1 MSSITKYKTKTGK
14 SFYRV
19 QYTLPSDPLTGE
31 KKRTQK
37 RGFKTKREAKLYL
50 AKQVVDVDNHGYTEN
65 VNITYK
71 EVYEYFME
79 TYKSTVKESTLN
91 HVLGMFKIHIL
102 PKFGKKKIKKITIPD
117 CQRIVNDW
125 SKEFADYK
133 KIKNYANLVF
143 KEARRLSIIYENPM
157 DLIVMPKDKPEMH
170 RAPDSKFWDK
180 SELQTFLTHVNE
192 YYSGKNN
199 EAIALFRLLAFTG
212 ARKAEILALRVADFD
227 YDEKTLLINKTVTRD
242 IDNKQTI
249 GTPKTIN
256 GYRTLYLDQSTADT
270 LKNWINIM
278 HKEMLILGFNTSYRD
293 QWIFPNT
300 QNKLLSLMKPNKW
313 MDTVIDSYNKD
324 KDDDKKL
331 KRITP
336 HGIRHTFV
344 TIAIESNNLT
354 LKQIQKQ
361 IGDSDV
367 SVILN
372 TYAHVT
378 KQATKET
385 IDSFTS
391 YVGF

>member
-1 MSSITKYKTKTGK
+1 MSSITQYETKAGKKFWRIQYTDTTDPKTGK
-14 SFYRV
+14 PHR
-19 QYTLPSDPLTGE
+19 TG
-31 KKRTQK
+31 Q
-37 RGFKTKREAKLYL
+37 RGFKTKRAAEIGL
-50 AKQVVDVDNHGYTEN
+50 AKVLSNVDNHGFAEN
-65 VNITYK
+65 KNITYN
-71 EVYEYFME
+71 EVYKYFIE
-79 TYKSTVKESTLN
+79 TYKNNVKESTLN
-91 HVLGMFKIHIL
+91 HVLGIFRIHVL
-102 PKFGKKKIKKITIPD
+102 PKFGEMKIKKITIPM

-143 KEARRLSIIYENPM
+143 KEARRLSVIYENPM

-170 RAPDSKFWDK
+170 RSPDSKFWDK
-180 SELQTFLTHVNE
+180 SELRTFLTHTTK

-199 EAIALFRLLAFTG
+199 EAIALFRVLAFTG
-212 ARKAEILALRVADFD
+212 ARKAEILALRIADFD

-256 GYRTLYLDQSTADT
+256 GYRTLYLDQRTADT

-278 HKEMLILGFNTSYRD
+278 HQEMLILGFNTSSRD

-300 QNKLLSLMKPNKW
+300 HNKLLSLMKPNKW

-324 KDDDKKL
+324 KDDKDKL

-344 TIAIESNNLT
+344 TIAIESKNLT

-361 IGDSDV
+361 VGDSDI

-385 IDSFTS
+385 IDNFTS